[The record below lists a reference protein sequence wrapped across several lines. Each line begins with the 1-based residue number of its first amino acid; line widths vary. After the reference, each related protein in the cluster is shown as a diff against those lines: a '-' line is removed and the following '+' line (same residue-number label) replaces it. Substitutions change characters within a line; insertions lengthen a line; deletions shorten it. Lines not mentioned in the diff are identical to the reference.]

1 MTSRAFVVALTAAL
15 HGDRLRVDH
24 RYPMTMIAATRP
36 YLTVA
41 TAAAAV
47 ALAPV
52 RRARSTAALLG
63 LIAGAAVPG
72 LLRRARRRPMAVG
85 SADDLTILASNVLH
99 GRADTSA
106 LATLIE
112 RARPDFVALSE
123 AGWDFHDKLMPL
135 IDGIGYRAWVS
146 ILPGEVDGV
155 GVVLLAGPR
164 AGDIDVTSGP
174 ELRYRHLRATGGILG
189 RRSFIAAHTDAPN
202 IVTRVRTWRSDIGYL
217 ARWAHEP
224 VTPIIAGDLNAT
236 ADHARLQELVGPCR
250 SAADGSGQGLVAT
263 FPASLPRWAGIH
275 IDHVFVPAATAV
287 TRYEL
292 IDVAGSDHRAILTK
306 IRLPTA

>member
-1 MTSRAFVVALTAAL
+1 MFLVALAAAL
-15 HGDRLRVDH
+15 HGDRLRLDH
-24 RYPMTMIAATRP
+24 RYPMTMIAAARP
-36 YLTVA
+36 HLTVA

-52 RRARSTAALLG
+52 RRARPTATLLG

-72 LLRRARRRPMAVG
+72 LLRRARRRPMAAASV
-85 SADDLTILASNVLH
+85 DDLTILASNVLH

-123 AGWDFHDKLMPL
+123 AGWDFRDKLMPL
-135 IDGIGYRAWVS
+135 IDGMGYRAWVS
-146 ILPGEVDGV
+146 IQPGEVDGA

-164 AGDIDVTSGP
+164 AGDIDVKSGP
-174 ELRYRHLRATGGILG
+174 ELYFRHLRATGGVLG
-189 RRSFIAAHTDAPN
+189 RRSLIAAHTAPPDT
-202 IVTRVRTWRSDIGYL
+202 VAGVRLWRSDVGHL
-217 ARWAHEP
+217 ARWAHGP
-224 VTPIIAGDLNAT
+224 VAPIIAGDFNAT
-236 ADHARLQELVGPCR
+236 ADHACLQELVGPCR
-250 SAADGSGQGLVAT
+250 SAADGTGQGLVAT

-287 TRYEL
+287 TRYE
-292 IDVAGSDHRAILTK
+292 IVDVAGSDHRAILTK
-306 IRLPTA
+306 IRLPAA